1 MTDDTAIFA
10 IKHSSL
16 FCHRPKGQ
24 PFKRLGLTL
33 TPKGTWTA
41 SVQWE
46 GTTGA
51 RGTGKTIAEAIASS
65 IKTVEEK
72 WNGRVEA

>member
-1 MTDDTAIFA
+1 MTDDAAIIA
-10 IKHSSL
+10 IRNSSL
-16 FCHRPKGQ
+16 HCHRPKGQ

-51 RGTGKTIAEAIASS
+51 RGTGKTIAEAIESA
-65 IKTVEEK
+65 IKFVEEK
-72 WNGRVEA
+72 WNGRVET

>member
-1 MTDDTAIFA
+1 MTDQSAIFA
-10 IKHSSL
+10 IKNSLL
-16 FCHRPKGQ
+16 FCHKPEGQ

-33 TPKGTWTA
+33 TPSGSWTA

-46 GTTGA
+46 GTSGA

-65 IKTVEEK
+65 IKFVEEK